1 MVSLSFSQG
10 LILFIILQVLV
21 YITILFLVPSPLN
34 KDKRNTKGSLAFGKS
49 IDTIAKQL
57 TILLL
62 PLTITLIWTSQYK
75 DTFLYQ
81 SLYATTF
88 TLFAISI
95 ILNSNSFIP
104 TKVSRFHIYLLA
116 SIVLFHVVTLL
127 NSWGVYTFPF
137 PQVTIEERTPAIAKL
152 IIDGSWDPNLKLLNP
167 TYNPL
172 PADVV
177 GIAFLLMVQG
187 SSPTSPSN
195 TFIWCTMLIAIFDIS
210 LFLFVKLFTK
220 NSSIAFLSVL
230 LFILT
235 PPLNIVAHIPRNTA
249 ILLILLLLLLLI
261 QMLNDRSRR
270 NILTIL
276 LLYNGAIFYHL
287 MAVQVSILLEFLV
300 VTLWLF
306 ASKALGVAW
315 KQNRNEINLS
325 SLLHLLSALFLMIA
339 LIKLLWTQGAFSQV
353 INPLITLINNLFNIR
368 HVPEEITPNYERNVT
383 FINAYSWTTMPAL
396 ATAFTIYSLSKLRS
410 NNTKIEIEHIAS
422 LALYGASAFLLLIG
436 FISALTG
443 AGFHPDIYPSA
454 TFMLPAASLALLEI
468 SRRSQFTFPLL
479 LSLLAISSLIS
490 IGDPMLNIYSYNR
503 MRTAADVPPGI
514 STWYV
519 EAGVLSHV
527 LNPGTQIFAPY
538 EMAAYLLYKSVVN
551 GTNYMLFS
559 GSVDVRRAE
568 LLKIEKDGM
577 IREDVLYIWPE
588 WWPLGI
594 GIIKRIGCLGE
605 CPNVFYNSGRYLVFI
620 ESS

>member
-1 MVSLSFSQG
+1 
-10 LILFIILQVLV
+10 
-21 YITILFLVPSPLN
+21 
-34 KDKRNTKGSLAFGKS
+34 
-49 IDTIAKQL
+49 
-57 TILLL
+57 
-62 PLTITLIWTSQYK
+62 
-75 DTFLYQ
+75 
-81 SLYATTF
+81 
-88 TLFAISI
+88 
-95 ILNSNSFIP
+95 
-104 TKVSRFHIYLLA
+104 
-116 SIVLFHVVTLL
+116 
-127 NSWGVYTFPF
+127 
-137 PQVTIEERTPAIAKL
+137 
-152 IIDGSWDPNLKLLNP
+152 
-167 TYNPL
+167 
-172 PADVV
+172 
-177 GIAFLLMVQG
+177 
-187 SSPTSPSN
+187 
-195 TFIWCTMLIAIFDIS
+195 
-210 LFLFVKLFTK
+210 
-220 NSSIAFLSVL
+220 
-230 LFILT
+230 
-235 PPLNIVAHIPRNTA
+235 
-249 ILLILLLLLLLI
+249 
-261 QMLNDRSRR
+261 
-270 NILTIL
+270 
-276 LLYNGAIFYHL
+276 

-300 VTLWLF
+300 VTLWFF
-306 ASKALGVAW
+306 ASKALGVVW
-315 KQNRNEINLS
+315 KRNRNEITLS

-339 LIKLLWTQGAFSQV
+339 LIKLLWIQGAFSQV

-368 HVPEEITPNYERNVT
+368 HVPEEIRPNYERNVT

-396 ATAFTIYSLSKLRS
+396 ATAFTIYSLIKSRS
-410 NNTKIEIEHIAS
+410 NNTKMEIEHMAS

-468 SRRSQFTFPLL
+468 SRRSQFIFPLL

-503 MRTAADVPPGI
+503 MRTAVDVPPGI

-519 EAGVLSHV
+519 EASVLSHV
-527 LNPGTQIFAPY
+527 INPGTQIFAPY

-551 GTNYMLFS
+551 GTNYVLFP

-620 ESS
+620 ESSKY